1 MIQGRSCR
9 RVTPRPTLNG
19 PNMAPTWPHL
29 RVVSRYVRGR
39 PQWPALGR
47 WAGVDMFARYAEAR
61 GVEVGKRGPKPDGV
75 SATVAE
81 LAAELGVPERTA
93 QRRVEAASL
102 L

>member
-1 MIQGRSCR
+1 
-9 RVTPRPTLNG
+9 
-19 PNMAPTWPHL
+19 
-29 RVVSRYVRGR
+29 
-39 PQWPALGR
+39 
-47 WAGVDMFARYAEAR
+47 MFARYAEAR

-93 QRRVEAASL
+93 RRRVEAASL

>member
-1 MIQGRSCR
+1 MSARDAASHAEWPQH
-9 RVTPRPTLNG
+9 G
-19 PNMAPTWPHL
+19 PNMAPPTGGVTL
-29 RVVSRYVRGR
+29 CTR
-39 PQWPALGR
+39 PATVAALGR